1 MNKTKIK
8 KIGYSIVSASILL
21 PSLAFAQWG
30 TGFNNA
36 ESSELPT
43 GTITGIIT
51 QAMNWILAL
60 VGILGVI
67 GFAIAGILYLTAAG
81 SETQIEKA
89 KKAMLMAIVGII
101 VALVG
106 FVIIRA
112 VDTWLMGSSSSF

>member
-8 KIGYSIVSASILL
+8 KIGYSIASASILL
-21 PSLAFAQWG
+21 PSLVFAQWN

-36 ESSELPT
+36 SSSQLPG
-43 GTITGIIT
+43 GTITNIIT

-106 FVIIRA
+106 FVIIQA
-112 VDTWLMGSSSSF
+112 VDTWLTGSQSNF